1 MTGPQELREAFV
13 AGAWWQ
19 GCGSADC
26 EAEAL
31 RRYPDPPAPKP
42 DNELEKELLAYI
54 SDTPALL
61 SMLYDSD
68 LLPEQTQGT
77 GNYGRT
83 LIIAIHWRRDHT
95 PDPAASEKKV
105 KCGNCGSLVPWLDT
119 FREDGK
125 RWHWKNKNAIQSEWC
140 GPVEPVDEQKGGEEE

>member
-31 RRYPDPPAPKP
+31 RRYPDPPQAKP

-83 LIIAIHWRRDHT
+83 LIIAIHWRGDHT
-95 PDPAASEKKV
+95 PDPPAASEPK
-105 KCGNCGSLVPWLDT
+105 
-119 FREDGK
+119 GK
-125 RWHWKNKNAIQSEWC
+125 RWYCKACGKNVEPTRRSRGLRYHTDADGADWC
-140 GPVEPVDEQKGGEEE
+140 GPVEPVNGGKA